1 MFYVVGSRLADSL
14 LITDH
19 DGIFAVGNNVLPL
32 HDFDMTGKQAFVLKF
47 NAFNFP
53 IVAHNEIWIL
63 PTCFPSSTSKT
74 ASPIIS

>member
-19 DGIFAVGNNVLPL
+19 DGIFAVGNDILPL

-53 IVAHNEIWIL
+53 IVTHNEILDFADLFAIL
-63 PTCFPSSTSKT
+63 NIKNS
-74 ASPIIS
+74 